1 MIESGVFIC
10 KKRHKINVFSKELLF
25 RYRKFAK
32 RAPELSISVGFDRIF
47 TDKTLKI
54 VLLIC
59 KSVRRTIRRS
69 VREQIPRTGSG
80 NKFTVQPK
88 LKHDSEGKYSTKR
101 KPGSKQ
107 EHDTKERR

>member
-32 RAPELSISVGFDRIF
+32 CAPELSISVGFDRIF

-69 VREQIPRTGSG
+69 VREHISKTS
-80 NKFTVQPK
+80 FVDEFW
-88 LKHDSEGKYSTKR
+88 HDV
-101 KPGSKQ
+101 KQ
-107 EHDTKERR
+107 EHDAKERR